1 MEKEGFWGLQWQS
14 TGAKLPPE
22 LNSGPA
28 ASDQLPQC
36 FLHLNW
42 KQPMAHDADFESALS
57 SLVSS
62 PCSNPPASADGS
74 GIGEL
79 IGRLGGICNSNDI
92 SPSYRYRS
100 ADASCYGTPL
110 NSPPKLN
117 LSVMDH
123 RQQGRGGPPMPVNRV
138 PGPHLGPLSAEP
150 GFENGAARLS
160 CFAGRS
166 SGSFAGQ
173 FGFLEPG
180 NLSEASRSESPKAGF
195 GSCVGVGQSRSERPA
210 HLETEMRST
219 IGGSSTAAESE
230 LGNGPEESSLSHRMT
245 AEASSLRGIADNNS
259 GKWKTAAKRKGREA
273 HLSSFAT
280 NPPAN
285 MTEEEN
291 SDAKRCKSADRNGGA
306 KNAAVKPKTEQNGDP
321 GHREGKDND
330 HKPPEPP
337 KDYIHVRA
345 RRGQATDAHSLAERV
360 RREKISKRMKFLQDL
375 VPGCNKVT
383 GKAVMLDEIINY
395 VQSLQRQVEFLS
407 MKLTTLNPQMDVS
420 MENFLPKDMYQS
432 RGLMPQP
439 VYPAEIGTVL
449 SYAHQ
454 PQTIALQSVM
464 TSGLEAQFSL
474 NSLQSSL
481 RQSQSMQHATTDAYT
496 DAPSQL
502 GGLWEDDLQSVAQT
516 GFGQNH
522 GQTHTSHMKI
532 EL

>member
-1 MEKEGFWGLQWQS
+1 MAIQRCQTTAGVEFWVRRQRPVAAVLPQPQLEAADGPRCRLRV
-14 TGAKLPPE
+14 GA
-22 LNSGPA
+22 
-28 ASDQLPQC
+28 QLPR
-36 FLHLNW
+36 LIAVL
-42 KQPMAHDADFESALS
+42 QPAGLR
-57 SLVSS
+57 
-62 PCSNPPASADGS
+62 
-74 GIGEL
+74 
-79 IGRLGGICNSNDI
+79 GRQ
-92 SPSYRYRS
+92 RYRRAHS
-100 ADASCYGTPL
+100 TLL

-138 PGPHLGPLSAEP
+138 PGPHIGPFSAEP
-150 GFENGAARLS
+150 GFEDGAARLS

-180 NLSEASRSESPKAGF
+180 NLSQASRSQSPKGGF

-210 HLETEMRST
+210 HLEMEMRSK
-219 IGGSSTAAESE
+219 IGGSSTPEATE
-230 LGNGPEESSLSHRMT
+230 LGNGPEESSLSDRMT
-245 AEASSLRGIADNNS
+245 ADASTLRAITDNNS

-273 HLSSFAT
+273 PLSSSAT

-291 SDAKRCKSADRNGGA
+291 SDAKRCKPADRNGGA

-321 GHREGKDND
+321 AHREGKDND
-330 HKPPEPP
+330 HKPPESP

-407 MKLTTLNPQMDVS
+407 MKLATLNPQMDVS
-420 MENFLPKDMYQS
+420 MENLLPKDMYQS

-454 PQTIALQSVM
+454 PQTVALQSIV
-464 TSGLEAQFSL
+464 TSSLEAQFSL

-481 RQSQSMQHATTDAYT
+481 QQSQSMQHATTDAYT

-522 GQTHTSHMKI
+522 GKQIGTVPHVIDVEISFQKHRANLDKD
-532 EL
+532 EGHDC